1 MTALVMGPV
10 WSHFQNLHNN
20 HTTDQLNTLIQNV
33 SNSKPNLF
41 VTDLG
46 KSEILIR
53 LPIFFY
59 ILFGIWFLEFEAW
72 GLEFGTWLLEFEIM
86 YNN

>member
-1 MTALVMGPV
+1 VTALVLGPV
-10 WSHFQNLHNN
+10 WSLLKNLHNN

-41 VTDLG
+41 VTGLG
-46 KSEILIR
+46 KFEILIR

-59 ILFGIWFLEFEAW
+59 ILYGIWDLE
-72 GLEFGTWLLEFEIM
+72 LGT
-86 YNN
+86 